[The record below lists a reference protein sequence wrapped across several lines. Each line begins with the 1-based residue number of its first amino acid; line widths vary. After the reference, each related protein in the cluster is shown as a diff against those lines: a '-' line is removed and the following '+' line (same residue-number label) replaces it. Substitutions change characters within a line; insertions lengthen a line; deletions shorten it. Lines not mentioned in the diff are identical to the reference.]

1 MLTDDGDHSATYQF
15 FGLLPYTRQG
25 FIQGKC
31 PHRKQICLLF
41 TKQPGENS
49 NKRRKKKTLKFSFLW
64 INPELF
70 NGL

>member
-49 NKRRKKKTLKFSFLW
+49 NKRRKKNPKIFFSVSKSW
-64 INPELF
+64 AV
-70 NGL
+70 